1 MENKEVKGYKGY
13 IMTYDLHTH
22 TVYSHGK
29 GSVRDNVVA
38 AIEKG
43 LSKIAVTDHGPGHL
57 TYGMKRSSIPNLR
70 REIEQ
75 LKAEFPQIEIY
86 MSVEANI
93 ITKGAGLDVYPEEFK
108 DYDFVIAGYHYGV
121 LNGYC
126 VENYIRN
133 KIKGGN
139 NYGFIESDRGF
150 SKKLRIKNTDMALKA
165 LYENNIK
172 ILTHPGDKGPFDML
186 ALAKACEET
195 DTLMEIS
202 TWHEHLNEDEIKLAG
217 THTDVKFIISSD
229 AHHPGR
235 VGEFQGGI
243 DKALKSGIDMDRI
256 VNIKRV

>member
-150 SKKLRIKNTDMALKA
+150 SKKTQNKE
-165 LYENNIK
+165 Y
-172 ILTHPGDKGPFDML
+172 GYGFKGIIRKRYKDFNPSGRQRPFRH
-186 ALAKACEET
+186 AC
-195 DTLMEIS
+195 
-202 TWHEHLNEDEIKLAG
+202 
-217 THTDVKFIISSD
+217 
-229 AHHPGR
+229 PC
-235 VGEFQGGI
+235 
-243 DKALKSGIDMDRI
+243 KSM
-256 VNIKRV
+256 